1 VALLGDVTE
10 IPRGLPSP
18 VLPDF
23 GAIPQ
28 LLLPALSLTIVGL
41 AVASGV
47 SQSYPEPDGSPPMPL
62 VISWD
67 RGRPTLKHRQKGF
80 ASVRVNPTCSVCWQG
95 FSRTTTSGT
104 VSS

>member
-47 SQSYPEPDGSPPMPL
+47 SQSYPEPDGSTPNASRDFVGQRTANAEAP
-62 VISWD
+62 S
-67 RGRPTLKHRQKGF
+67 KG
-80 ASVRVNPTCSVCWQG
+80 VR
-95 FSRTTTSGT
+95 FR
-104 VSS
+104 

>member
-10 IPRGLPSP
+10 IPSSLPSP

-41 AVASGV
+41 AVAAGV
-47 SQSYPEPDGSPPMPL
+47 S
-62 VISWD
+62 
-67 RGRPTLKHRQKGF
+67 
-80 ASVRVNPTCSVCWQG
+80 
-95 FSRTTTSGT
+95 
-104 VSS
+104 

>member
-10 IPRGLPSP
+10 VPSSLPSL

-28 LLLPALSLTIVGL
+28 WLLPALSLAIVGL
-41 AVASGV
+41 ALAAGV
-47 SQSYPEPDGSPPMPL
+47 SQSYPEPDGIPPMPL

-67 RGRPTLKHRQKGF
+67 RGRPTLKRRQKGL
-80 ASVRVNPTCSVCWQG
+80 ASVRVNPTCSICWRG
-95 FSRTTTSGT
+95 FSRTTTSAT